1 MAVDEVDCLH
11 CDSLLVRKNGCRI
24 EVGFV
29 KVFGESLG
37 LGYLSLLYAFD
48 MANHWARRSCRWRGV
63 CGFELSSS
71 MS

>member
-1 MAVDEVDCLH
+1 M
-11 CDSLLVRKNGCRI
+11 

-37 LGYLSLLYAFD
+37 VGYLSSLYAFD
-48 MANHWARRSCRWRGV
+48 MANRWARRSCRWRGV